1 MNGMVGRKTSMSD
14 NAQKPL
20 PPLTG
25 AQIAAVEPDRDVWL
39 SASAGSGKT
48 QVLSARVIRLLLE
61 PGVHPE
67 NLLCLTFTKAAAAE
81 MADRINHRLAY
92 WVQAKGGDLAADLEA
107 IGADISPQGQARA
120 RKLFAQVLDAPG
132 GGLQIMTIHSFCQ
145 SLLSAFP
152 EEAGLLPGFE
162 PIDDREVAELH
173 SDALSELVQAADRDG
188 RGWLITN
195 LQNLSLLL
203 GEDGVRQYL
212 RRCVAQGD
220 ALEQLVPDDKGALA
234 LARRIMGL
242 DFEGSAAEELARR
255 CEDAAID
262 RQMLHSL
269 AEMNAAWGVKTGFER
284 TYIISDWLLM
294 DPVMRAAELGSLRK
308 CWTTQSGTPAKKG
321 PKNDE
326 AFWELMLDAHHWT
339 EALVQFRNTAE
350 YAERLAPALVTGK
363 AYAAQYRELKHARGL
378 VDFDD
383 LIARAADLLSKGGM
397 AEWVRYKL
405 DRKIDHILIDEA
417 QDTNEAQWKIVEALS
432 DDFYSGAGAGAERP
446 RTVFAVGD
454 FKQAI
459 YGFQGTA
466 PEKYREAG
474 ERLDRR
480 IADNGATL
488 HRLSLSQSFR
498 STKPVL
504 RFVNAVI
511 DELGFEQLG
520 LEESIPAHGSNKA
533 DFGTIELMRPV
544 TSNVDDDS
552 EEEAD
557 TDDAEEQWVTSEKLE
572 LADRL
577 ARHVKNLIDAKPVL
591 ATTGLPLEP
600 GDIMILLRSRGELAA
615 LIVARLHSLG
625 VPVAGIDRLK
635 IVEPIAVQDMLATI
649 RFALQ
654 PQDDLSLACLLV
666 SPLIGW
672 DQDQLLKHAYR
683 PSSEGLWQ
691 HLRSQPEIA
700 ADLEPLRKILKSADL
715 TTPYAFLENIL
726 SGPISG
732 RRKLQSRLGSEILVP
747 VEELLNLAMQYQ
759 QEGGA
764 SLQGF
769 LEWFERGG
777 GEIKREGLAQSRD
790 VRVMTVHGA
799 KGLEAPV
806 VILADIAADP
816 EKAGDWNRGID
827 IPMDGDAH
835 LPLLP
840 VKKSERG
847 ERLDEIAER
856 AKERDRQEHF
866 RLLYVAMTRAAEHL
880 VLAGSLGTRSK
891 GETPENS
898 WYNALEAGMKALGC
912 DWHSDPLWGATMRY
926 SADGAFKRQKP
937 QDIVVDV
944 VQQTPDWLLVTA
956 PAEEIPPR
964 PLAPSNLDDDLY
976 GDAPASA
983 LLKIAALRGKLLH
996 ALFEQYAGGD
1006 IETFQQAA
1014 LDWLAR
1020 NNPDHDFNHKAA
1032 IGEVVTVMQHPD
1044 WAELFSAAA
1053 RAEVPLAALVGTAVI
1068 TGRVDRLLVE
1078 DDRVRLIDFK
1088 TGRNVPQHSGAVSTP
1103 ILRQMAHYVAAL
1115 ESIFAP
1121 RKVEAAL
1128 LYTNGPAMI
1137 ELSAEVL
1144 APHKPI

>member
-1 MNGMVGRKTSMSD
+1 
-14 NAQKPL
+14 
-20 PPLTG
+20 
-25 AQIAAVEPDRDVWL
+25 VWL

-61 PGVHPE
+61 PGVRPE

-92 WVQAKGGDLAADLEA
+92 WVQAKGGDLGADLQA
-107 IGADISPQGQARA
+107 IGADISPEGKARA

-145 SLLSAFP
+145 SLLSSFP

-162 PIDDREVAELH
+162 PIDDRAVAELH
-173 SDALSELVQAADRDG
+173 SDALSELVQAADHDG
-188 RGWLITN
+188 RNWVISN
-195 LQNLSLLL
+195 LQDMSLLL
-203 GEDGVRQYL
+203 GEDGVRHYL

-220 ALEQLVPDDKGALA
+220 ALEALVPDDKGALV

-242 DFEGSAAEELARR
+242 EFEGTAADELVRR
-255 CEDAAID
+255 CDDAVID
-262 RQMLHSL
+262 RQMLRSL
-269 AEMNAAWGVKTGFER
+269 AESNSAWATKTGIER
-284 TYIISDWLLM
+284 ANVIDTWLEM
-294 DPVMRAAELGSLRK
+294 APAIRAHSIDQLRK
-308 CWTTQSGTPAKKG
+308 CWSTQKGEPGKTG
-321 PKNDE
+321 PKKDE
-326 AFWELMLDAHHWT
+326 AYWELALDAHHWT
-339 EALVQFRNTAE
+339 EALLTFRNTAE
-350 YAERLAPALVTGK
+350 YAERLAPALLTGK

-383 LIARAADLLSKGGM
+383 LISRAADLLSKGGM

-432 DDFYSGAGAGAERP
+432 DDFYSGEGAGNDRA

-474 ERLDRR
+474 ERLDAR
-480 IADNGATL
+480 IAETGGEL
-488 HRLSLSQSFR
+488 HKLSLSQSFR

-504 RFVNAVI
+504 QFVNAVL
-511 DELGFEQLG
+511 DELGFEELG
-520 LEESIPAHGSNKA
+520 LEEPIPPHNSDKA
-533 DFGTIELMRPV
+533 DFGSIQLMRPV
-544 TSNVDDDS
+544 TSKTEDDDS
-552 EEEAD
+552 DDEAGE
-557 TDDAEEQWVTSEKLE
+557 AEEQWVTSERLE

-615 LIVARLHSLG
+615 LIVARLHALG

-672 DQDQLLKHAYR
+672 TQEQLLQHGYR
-683 PSSEGLWQ
+683 PSGVGLWQ
-691 HLRSQPEIA
+691 HLRAQPEIA
-700 ADLEPLRKILKSADL
+700 ADLGPLRKILASADL

-726 SGPISG
+726 SGKIAG
-732 RRKLQSRLGSEILVP
+732 RRKLQARLGSEILVP

-827 IPMDGDAH
+827 IPMDGDNH

-840 VKKSERG
+840 VSKGERG
-847 ERLDEIAER
+847 ERLDEIAEK
-856 AKERDRQEHF
+856 AKQRDLHEHY

-880 VLAGSLGTRSK
+880 ILAGSLGKRSK
-891 GETPENS
+891 GETAEYS

-912 DWHSDPLWGATMRY
+912 EWDADPLWGATMRY
-926 SADGAFKRQKP
+926 AAEGAFKREKP
-937 QDIVVDV
+937 KDVAPTAVD
-944 VQQTPDWLLVTA
+944 TAPGWMFMTA
-956 PAEEIPPR
+956 PAEEVPPR

-983 LLKIAALRGKLLH
+983 AMKKAAVRGKLLH
-996 ALFEQYAGGD
+996 AVFEQYAGGD
-1006 IETFQQAA
+1006 VDLFRQAA
-1014 LDWLAR
+1014 IEWLGR
-1020 NNPDHDFNHKAA
+1020 NNPEHDFDHRSAVE
-1032 IGEVVTVMQHPD
+1032 EVLAVTQNPN
-1044 WAELFSAAA
+1044 WAELFSSAT
-1053 RAEVPLAALVGTAVI
+1053 RAEVPLAALVGTTVI
-1068 TGRVDRLLVE
+1068 TGRVDRLLIE
-1078 DDRVRLIDFK
+1078 DDRVRLVDFK
-1088 TGRNVPQHSGAVSTP
+1088 TGRHIPQSEGEVTVP

-1128 LYTNGPAMI
+1128 LYTNGPSMVS
-1137 ELSAEVL
+1137 LSAQVL
-1144 APHKPI
+1144 APHKPV

>member
-1 MNGMVGRKTSMSD
+1 MS
-14 NAQKPL
+14 NEPQKPL
-20 PPLTG
+20 PPLTD
-25 AQIAAVEPDRDVWL
+25 AQIAAVEPGRDVWL
-39 SASAGSGKT
+39 SASAGTGKT

-61 PGVHPE
+61 RGVHPE

-92 WVQAKGGDLAADLEA
+92 WVQAKGGDLAADLKA
-107 IGADISPQGQARA
+107 IGADYTPVGQARA

-145 SLLSAFP
+145 SLLSSFP

-162 PIDDREVAELH
+162 PIDDRGVTELH
-173 SDALSELVQAADRDG
+173 SDALSELVQAADKDG
-188 RGWLITN
+188 RGWLVTN

-203 GEDGVRQYL
+203 GEDGVRHYL
-212 RRCVAQGD
+212 RRCVTHSE
-220 ALEQLVPDDKGALA
+220 ALVNSVPDDKGALV
-234 LARRIMGL
+234 LARKVMGL
-242 DFEGSAAEELARR
+242 DFEGTAADELARR
-255 CEDAAID
+255 CDDATID
-262 RQMLHSL
+262 RQMLRSI
-269 AEMNAAWGVKTGFER
+269 AEINTAWATKTGNER
-284 TYIISDWLLM
+284 ADNINNWLEMKPTSRILAI
-294 DPVMRAAELGSLRK
+294 DELRK
-308 CWTTQSGTPAKKG
+308 CWTTQKGEPGKTG
-321 PKNDE
+321 PKKEE
-326 AFWELMLDAHHWT
+326 AYWELALDAHHWT
-339 EALVQFRNTAE
+339 QSLIEFRNTAE
-350 YAERLAPALVTGK
+350 YTERLAPALLTGK
-363 AYAAQYRELKHARGL
+363 AYAEQYRELKHARGF

-383 LIARAADLLSKGGM
+383 LISRAADLLSKSGM
-397 AEWVRYKL
+397 GEWVRYKL

-417 QDTNEAQWKIVEALS
+417 QDTNQAQWKIVEALS
-432 DDFYSGAGAGAERP
+432 DDFYSGAGAGPDRA

-474 ERLDRR
+474 ERLDERL
-480 IADNGATL
+480 IENGGTL
-488 HRLSLSQSFR
+488 HQLSLSQSFR

-504 RFVNAVI
+504 RFVNAVL
-511 DELGFEQLG
+511 DELGFEALG
-520 LEESIPAHGSNKA
+520 LDEPIPAHNSDKA

-544 TSNVDDDS
+544 HAKTDDDS
-552 EEEAD
+552 DDD
-557 TDDAEEQWVTSEKLE
+557 TDDAEEAWVTSEKLQ
-572 LADRL
+572 LADRI

-600 GDIMILLRSRGELAA
+600 GDIMILLRSRGILAA
-615 LIVARLHSLG
+615 LIVARLHALN

-672 DQDQLLKHAYR
+672 EQDQLLQHAYR
-683 PSSEGLWQ
+683 ASGMGLWQ
-691 HLRSQPEIA
+691 HLRSQPDIA
-700 ADLEPLRKILKSADL
+700 DDLDPLREILASADQA
-715 TTPYAFLENIL
+715 TPYAFLENIL
-726 SGPISG
+726 SGKIAG
-732 RRKLQSRLGSEILVP
+732 RRKLQARLGSEILVP

-769 LEWFERGG
+769 LQWFERGG

-806 VILADIAADP
+806 VILADITSDP

-827 IPMDGDAH
+827 IPMDGDTH

-840 VKKSERG
+840 VKKNERG
-847 ERLDEIAER
+847 ERLDKIVQET
-856 AKERDRQEHF
+856 KERDLQEHF

-880 VLAGSLGTRSK
+880 VLAGSLGKRAK
-891 GETPENS
+891 DGPPDDS
-898 WYNALEAGMKALGC
+898 WYMALETGMTQLGC
-912 DWHSDPLWGATMRY
+912 DWDSDPLWGATMCY
-926 SADGAFKRQKP
+926 SATGAFERKKP
-937 QDIVVDV
+937 KDNVAD
-944 VQQTPDWLLVTA
+944 TMPEMPEWMFSAA
-956 PAEEIPPR
+956 PAEEVPPR

-983 LLKIAALRGKLLH
+983 ALKAAAVRGKLLH
-996 ALFEQYAGGD
+996 ALFEQYDGRD
-1006 IETFQQAA
+1006 LVTFEQAA
-1014 LDWLAR
+1014 LAWLTR
-1020 NNPDHDFNHKAA
+1020 NNPNNDFNHQTAV
-1032 IGEVVTVMQHPD
+1032 GEVLSVMRNPD
-1044 WAELFSAAA
+1044 WAELFTTAA
-1053 RAEVPLAALVGTAVI
+1053 RAEVPLAALVGTTVI

-1078 DDRVRLIDFK
+1078 ENRVRLIDFK
-1088 TGRNVPQHSGAVSTP
+1088 TGRNVPQNETAVSTP

-1128 LYTNGPAMI
+1128 LYTNGPTMI
-1137 ELSAEVL
+1137 ELSADVL
-1144 APHKPI
+1144 APHKPV

>member
-1 MNGMVGRKTSMSD
+1 MRSD
-14 NAQKPL
+14 AQNQL
-20 PPLTG
+20 PQLTG
-25 AQIAAVEPDRDVWL
+25 AQAEAVTPNRDIWL

-48 QVLSARVIRLLLE
+48 QVLSARVLRLLLE

-92 WVQAKGGDLAADLEA
+92 WVQAKGGDLAADLKA
-107 IGADISPQGQARA
+107 IGADYKPEGQARA
-120 RKLFAQVLDAPG
+120 RKLFAHVLDAPG

-145 SLLSAFP
+145 SLLSSFP

-162 PIDDREVAELH
+162 PIDDRGVAELH
-173 SDALSELVQAADRDG
+173 SDALSELVQAADHDG
-188 RGWLITN
+188 RGWLITH

-220 ALEQLVPDDKGALA
+220 ALEQLVPDDKGAVVI
-234 LARRIMGL
+234 ARRIMGL
-242 DFEGSAAEELARR
+242 EFEGTAAEELARR
-255 CEDAAID
+255 CDDSAID
-262 RQMLHSL
+262 RQMLRSITEL
-269 AEMNAAWGVKTGFER
+269 NSVWATKTGIER
-284 TYIISDWLLM
+284 AERINNWLDM
-294 DPVMRAAELGSLRK
+294 APPARALGIDELLK
-308 CWTTQSGTPAKKG
+308 CWTTQKGELAKLG
-321 PKNDE
+321 PKKDE
-326 AFWELMLDAHHWT
+326 SYWELALDAHHWT
-339 EALVQFRNTAE
+339 EGLVQFRNTAE
-350 YAERLAPALVTGK
+350 YAERLAPALLTGK
-363 AYAAQYRELKHARGL
+363 AYAAQYRELKHMRGL

-383 LIARAADLLSKGGM
+383 LISRAADLLSKSGM

-432 DDFYSGAGAGAERP
+432 HDFYSGAGAGAERA

-474 ERLDRR
+474 ERLDTRLN
-480 IADNGATL
+480 DNGSTL
-488 HRLSLSQSFR
+488 QKLSLSQSFR

-504 RFVNAVI
+504 RFVNAVL
-511 DELGFEQLG
+511 DELGFEALG
-520 LEESIPAHGSNKA
+520 LEEAIPAHGSDKA

-544 TSNVDDDS
+544 IALGEEDHDDDS
-552 EEEAD
+552 DE
-557 TDDAEEQWVTSEKLE
+557 AEEQWVTGEKLE

-577 ARHVKNLIDAKPVL
+577 ARHVKNLIMAKPVL

-615 LIVARLHSLG
+615 LIVARLHALD

-654 PQDDLSLACLLV
+654 PKDDLSLACLLV

-683 PSSEGLWQ
+683 PPGLGLWQ

-700 ADLEPLRKILKSADL
+700 ADLGPLRSILASADL

-726 SGPISG
+726 SGKIAG
-732 RRKLQSRLGSEILVP
+732 RRKLQARLGSEILVP

-816 EKAGDWNRGID
+816 ENAGDWNRGID
-827 IPMDGDAH
+827 FPMGGDMH

-847 ERLDEIAER
+847 ERLDDIAGKAE
-856 AKERDRQEHF
+856 KRDRQEHF

-880 VLAGSLGTRSK
+880 VLASSLGTRSK
-891 GETPENS
+891 GETAEHS
-898 WYNALEAGMKALGC
+898 WYNSLETGMKALGC
-912 DWHSDPLWGATMRY
+912 EWDSDPLWGATMRY
-926 SADGAFKRQKP
+926 SADGAFKREKSKESAADTIFEMP
-937 QDIVVDV
+937 K
-944 VQQTPDWLLVTA
+944 WMFSSA

-983 LLKIAALRGKLLH
+983 ALKAAALRGKLLH
-996 ALFEQYAGGD
+996 ALFEQYAGDD
-1006 IETFQQAA
+1006 IGAFQTAA
-1014 LDWLAR
+1014 LDWLGR
-1020 NNPDHDFNHKAA
+1020 NNPKRNFDHQIAVA
-1032 IGEVVTVMQHPD
+1032 EVIAVMQNTD
-1044 WAELFSAAA
+1044 WAELFSNAA
-1053 RAEVPLAALVGTAVI
+1053 RAEVPLAALVGTTVI

-1078 DDRVRLIDFK
+1078 DHRVRLIDFK
-1088 TGRNVPQHSGAVSTP
+1088 TGRSVPQTEAAVPKP

-1128 LYTNGPAMI
+1128 LYTSGPTMI
-1137 ELSAEVL
+1137 ELSEQAL
-1144 APHKPI
+1144 APHKPV

>member
-1 MNGMVGRKTSMSD
+1 MS
-14 NAQKPL
+14 NAAQKPL
-20 PPLTG
+20 PPLTE
-25 AQIAAVEPDRDVWL
+25 AQVAAVTPEHDVWL

-61 PGVHPE
+61 RGVNPE

-92 WVQAKGGDLAADLEA
+92 WVQAKGGDLAADLQA
-107 IGADISPQGQARA
+107 IGADISPDGQARA

-145 SLLSAFP
+145 SLLSSFP

-162 PIDDREVAELH
+162 PIDDRAVAELH

-188 RGWLITN
+188 RDWLITN

-220 ALEQLVPDDKGALA
+220 ALEQLVPDDKGAMVI
-234 LARRIMGL
+234 ARGIMGL
-242 DFEGSAAEELARR
+242 EFEGTAAEELSRR
-255 CEDAAID
+255 CDDAAID
-262 RQMLHSL
+262 LQMLRSI
-269 AEMNAAWGVKTGFER
+269 AEINGAWATKTGLER
-284 TYIISDWLLM
+284 VECINNWLKM
-294 DPVMRAAELGSLRK
+294 EPTKRALAIDVLRK
-308 CWTTQSGTPAKKG
+308 CWTTQKGELAKLG
-321 PKNDE
+321 PKKDE
-326 AFWELMLDAHHWT
+326 AYWELALSAHHWT

-350 YAERLAPALVTGK
+350 YAERLAPALLTGK
-363 AYAAQYRELKHARGL
+363 AFAAQYRELKHARGL

-383 LIARAADLLSKGGM
+383 LISRAADLLSQGGM

-417 QDTNEAQWKIVEALS
+417 QDTNQAQWKIVEALS
-432 DDFYSGAGAGAERP
+432 DDFYSGAGAGPDRT

-466 PEKYREAG
+466 PEKYRDAG
-474 ERLDRR
+474 ERLDVR
-480 IADNGATL
+480 IGDTGGVL
-488 HRLSLSQSFR
+488 HQLSLSQSFR

-504 RFVNAVI
+504 RFVNSVL
-511 DELGFEQLG
+511 DELGFDALG
-520 LEESIPAHGSNKA
+520 LEDAIPSHESDKP
-533 DFGTIELMRPV
+533 DFGTIELLRPV
-544 TSNVDDDS
+544 TAKTDNDGED
-552 EEEAD
+552 EP
-557 TDDAEEQWVTSEKLE
+557 DDAEEQWLTSEKLE

-577 ARHVKNLIDAKPVL
+577 AQHVKNLIVSKPVL

-600 GDIMILLRSRGELAA
+600 GDIMILLRSRGQLAA
-615 LIVARLHSLG
+615 LIVARLHALG
-625 VPVAGIDRLK
+625 VPIAGIDRLK
-635 IVEPIAVQDMLATI
+635 IVEPVAVQDMMATI
-649 RFALQ
+649 RFVLQ

-672 DQDQLLKHAYR
+672 NQEQLLKYAYR
-683 PSSEGLWQ
+683 PYGHGLWQ
-691 HLRSQPEIA
+691 HLRAQPDIA
-700 ADLEPLRKILKSADL
+700 KDLEPLREMLTSADL

-726 SGPISG
+726 SGKIAG
-732 RRKLQSRLGSEILVP
+732 RRKLQARLGSEILVP

-777 GEIKREGLAQSRD
+777 GEIKREGLSQSRD

-806 VILADIAADP
+806 VILADITVDP
-816 EKAGDWNRGID
+816 ENAGDWNRGID
-827 IPMDGDAH
+827 FPMAGDNY

-840 VKKSERG
+840 VKKDQRG
-847 ERLDEIAER
+847 ERLDEIATKAE
-856 AKERDRQEHF
+856 KRDRQEHF

-880 VLAGSLGTRSK
+880 VLAGSLGKKSK
-891 GETPENS
+891 GETAEHS
-898 WYNALEAGMKALGC
+898 WYNALETGMKMLGC
-912 DWHSDPLWGATMRY
+912 EWESDPLWGATMRY
-926 SADGAFKRQKP
+926 SADGPFQREKP
-937 QDIVVDV
+937 KDSAADAIIEL
-944 VQQTPDWLLVTA
+944 PGWIFA
-956 PAEEIPPR
+956 PAPVEEIPPR

-976 GDAPASA
+976 GDAPASEA
-983 LLKIAALRGKLLH
+983 LKIAALRGKLLH

-1006 IETFQQAA
+1006 VVTFQTAA
-1014 LDWLAR
+1014 VDWLER
-1020 NNPDHDFNHKAA
+1020 NNPTKDFNHQTAVA
-1032 IGEVVTVMQHPD
+1032 EVIGVLQNPD
-1044 WAELFSAAA
+1044 WAELFSTAA
-1053 RAEVPLAALVGTAVI
+1053 RAEVPLAALVGTTVI

-1078 DDRVRLIDFK
+1078 GDRVRLIDFK
-1088 TGRNVPQHSGAVSTP
+1088 TGRNVPENETAVSTP

-1121 RKVEAAL
+1121 RTVEAAL
-1128 LYTNGPAMI
+1128 VYTNGPSMI
-1137 ELSAEVL
+1137 ALSAEVL
-1144 APHKPI
+1144 ALHKPV

>member
-1 MNGMVGRKTSMSD
+1 MRDGTHKTL
-14 NAQKPL
+14 PL
-20 PPLTG
+20 LTG

-48 QVLSARVIRLLLE
+48 QVLSARVMRLLLQ
-61 PGVHPE
+61 PGVRPE

-92 WVQAKGGDLAADLEA
+92 WVQAKGGLLATDLEA
-107 IGADISPQGQARA
+107 IGADITPQGQARA

-162 PIDDREVAELH
+162 PIDDRGVAELH

-188 RGWLITN
+188 RGWLIAN

-220 ALEQLVPDDKGALA
+220 ALEQLVPDDKGALVV
-234 LARRIMGL
+234 ARGIMGL
-242 DFEGSAAEELARR
+242 EFDGTAAQELARR
-255 CEDAAID
+255 CDDAAID

-269 AEMNAAWGVKTGFER
+269 AEMNAAWAVKTGFER
-284 TYIISDWLLM
+284 ADVISDWLLM
-294 DPVMRAAELGSLRK
+294 EPSLRATELGALRK
-308 CWTTQSGTPAKKG
+308 CWTTQAGSPAKLG

-339 EALVQFRNTAE
+339 EALVEFRNTAE
-350 YAERLAPALVTGK
+350 YAERLAPALLTGK

-383 LIARAADLLSKGGM
+383 LISRAADLLSKGGM

-432 DDFYSGAGAGAERP
+432 GDFYSGAGAGPDRK

-466 PEKYREAG
+466 PEKYRDAGDRLAARIGEAG
-474 ERLDRR
+474 
-480 IADNGATL
+480 GTL

-504 RFVNAVI
+504 RFVNAVL
-511 DELGFEQLG
+511 DGLGFGQLG
-520 LEESIPAHGSNKA
+520 LEEPIPQHDSNIA
-533 DFGTIELMRPV
+533 DFGTIELMRCV
-544 TSNVDDDS
+544 TAKSDDGS
-552 EEEAD
+552 EEGS
-557 TDDAEEQWVTSEKLE
+557 DDAEEQWVTSEKLE

-615 LIVARLHSLG
+615 LIVARLHALG

-654 PQDDLSLACLLV
+654 TKDDLSLACLLV
-666 SPLIGW
+666 SPLVGW
-672 DQDQLLKHAYR
+672 NQDQLLKHAYR
-683 PSSEGLWQ
+683 PPGHGLWQ
-691 HLRSQPEIA
+691 HLRSQPDIA
-700 ADLEPLRKILKSADL
+700 SDIEPLRKILASADL
-715 TTPYAFLENIL
+715 TTPYAFLENTL
-726 SGPISG
+726 SGRIAG

-799 KGLEAPV
+799 KGLEAPI
-806 VILADIAADP
+806 VILADIAANPD
-816 EKAGDWNRGID
+816 KAGDWNRGID
-827 IPMDGDAH
+827 VPMDGDTH

-840 VKKSERG
+840 VKKDERG
-847 ERLDEIAER
+847 ERLDVIADK

-880 VLAGSLGTRSK
+880 VLVGSLGTRAK

-912 DWHSDPLWGATMRY
+912 DWESDALWGSTMRY
-926 SADGAFKRQKP
+926 SENGAFERKRPK
-937 QDIVVDV
+937 DIVTDAL
-944 VQQTPDWLLVTA
+944 QDTPSWMFAPA

-983 LLKIAALRGKLLH
+983 ALKAGALRGKLLH

-1006 IETFQQAA
+1006 LVTFQQAA
-1014 LDWLAR
+1014 IDWLGR
-1020 NNPDHDFNHKAA
+1020 NNPGQDFNHQTAVR
-1032 IGEVVTVMQHPD
+1032 EVLAVMQNPD
-1044 WAELFSAAA
+1044 WAELFSSAA
-1053 RAEVPLAALVGTAVI
+1053 RAEAPLAALVGTTVI
-1068 TGRVDRLLVE
+1068 TGRVDRLLVQE
-1078 DDRVRLIDFK
+1078 DRVRLIDFK
-1088 TGRNVPQHSGAVSTP
+1088 TGRHVPQNENAVSTP
-1103 ILRQMAHYVAAL
+1103 VLRQMAHYVAAL

-1137 ELSAEVL
+1137 ELSADVL
-1144 APHKPI
+1144 ALHKPG